1 MFDAIDSGQLRHAVC
16 SGFCD
21 MLIVSKMIESQSLH
35 PRSLA
40 TGVGSI
46 DLPSSL
52 TGGSNDDRLRVNC
65 GTPATSSLVFSGLI
79 SSELAQHH
87 LDISVRS

>member
-1 MFDAIDSGQLRHAVC
+1 MFDAIDSGQLRHAVW

-21 MLIVSKMIESQSLH
+21 MLIVSI

-52 TGGSNDDRLRVNC
+52 TGIKDTFIKDEDIKDIKQFTILYQGPKVRYKAVYH
-65 GTPATSSLVFSGLI
+65 SLS
-79 SSELAQHH
+79 
-87 LDISVRS
+87 RS